1 MTAMMVRFL
10 NTLIS
15 LRHKM
20 LGGRLLL
27 GIPRGVC
34 SPVLLILTLFQAKKC
49 HFSHPYSDLPSTI
62 HTHSQTWPLRN
73 CHHYLGWT
81 SNKKQFLKIHFEF
94 VYFSFFLSHLVLKQE
109 IRSHTPVVPLD
120 TIPDSI
126 PKWSKSISVFRP
138 KRRKNHTLW
147 GGTYLYGLYR
157 GLRPPRPT
165 NYLCNSGRFLLQGKE
180 GQISII
186 GFTFVYNIFSKRK
199 IKFWILYLQCIYLL

>member
-20 LGGRLLL
+20 LGGGGGYSWEFLV
-27 GIPRGVC
+27 GVC
-34 SPVLLILTLFQAKKC
+34 SPVLLILTLFQTKKC

-73 CHHYLGWT
+73 CHHYLDWN
-81 SNKKQFLKIHFEF
+81 SNKKTVLKIHFEF
-94 VYFSFFLSHLVLKQE
+94 AYFSFFLSHLVLKQE
-109 IRSHTPVVPLD
+109 IRSYTPVVPLD

-126 PKWSKSISVFRP
+126 PTWSKSISVFRP

-157 GLRPPRPT
+157 GLRPPPANKLFMQFWPFCPT
-165 NYLCNSGRFLLQGKE
+165 GDRRSNFYHR
-180 GQISII
+180 
-186 GFTFVYNIFSKRK
+186 
-199 IKFWILYLQCIYLL
+199 IYRCVQYFF